1 MIDPYDPSLGYVP
14 ISDEVDIVLVSHD
27 HFDHNY
33 VEGVKGSPFVITT
46 PELRNVKGV
55 TISGIELFHDK
66 AGGRERGK
74 TIAFMIDSDG
84 LRLVHLGDVGHVPTP
99 VQLSKFG
106 RVDVLFIPVGGFY
119 TVDGVDARKI
129 VSELNP
135 KIVIPM
141 HFKTPALNFPIDGVE
156 SFLAGLKNVEFLNK
170 NWIELDPYLLP
181 KETKVVVMQYRKKEV

>member
-1 MIDPYDPSLGYVP
+1 MFS
-14 ISDEVDIVLVSHD
+14 S
-27 HFDHNY
+27 F
-33 VEGVKGSPFVITT
+33 
-46 PELRNVKGV
+46 
-55 TISGIELFHDK
+55 
-66 AGGRERGK
+66 
-74 TIAFMIDSDG
+74 
-84 LRLVHLGDVGHVPTP
+84 
-99 VQLSKFG
+99 
-106 RVDVLFIPVGGFY
+106 PVGGFY